1 MSNSTIKQKV
11 GICIDCPSNS
21 KEQPLTAKR
30 CSTHYWNYRA
40 SLKPIKIKEIGKS
53 DWKEAKR
60 KEMNAF
66 LVTAKIE
73 KKKQK
78 PIPKRSKKKI
88 VEDLQYS
95 VLRKEFL
102 GKPENRICKINGM
115 PTTEIHHKYC
125 GKDRAKYYL
134 DTSTWLAVNRDSH
147 NFIHDNPKKSRELG
161 YLM

>member
-40 SLKPIKIKEIGKS
+40 SLKPVKIKDIG
-53 DWKEAKR
+53 
-60 KEMNAF
+60 
-66 LVTAKIE
+66 
-73 KKKQK
+73 K
-78 PIPKRSKKKI
+78 PIPRRSKKKI
-88 VEDLQYS
+88 IEDLQYS

-102 GKPENRICKINGM
+102 EKPENKICKINGM

>member
-1 MSNSTIKQKV
+1 MIKQKI
-11 GICIDCPSNS
+11 GKCSECDSSAP
-21 KEQPLTAKR
+21 EQPLIAGKCQR
-30 CSTHYWNYRA
+30 HYWQFR
-40 SLKPIKIKEIGKS
+40 SKQWKKSEPKEK
-53 DWKEAKR
+53 
-60 KEMNAF
+60 
-66 LVTAKIE
+66 
-73 KKKQK
+73 K
-78 PIPKRSKKKI
+78 PIPRRSKKKI
-88 VEDLQYS
+88 IEDLQYS

-102 GKPENRICKINGM
+102 EKPENKICKINGM